1 MTIKDGA
8 WVRLRSLW
16 PGIWRVSRVLSGFN
30 EIQWDLDATPVR
42 SSRTLL
48 FCDRVVNDKWK
59 RSFATQSCEIS
70 YAAPLSSDELSELES
85 HLDAGL
91 TDSFREYQSTP
102 HPINLIAN
110 ISLGG
115 MPDELANQFPSVCER
130 ILAARIGEGLTVP
143 ETLKLLA
150 AEDLMRYKSQ
160 NPTRVTLQL
169 TCVDHE
175 INLNEFVF
183 REFRILRR

>member
-1 MTIKDGA
+1 
-8 WVRLRSLW
+8 
-16 PGIWRVSRVLSGFN
+16 VSRALSGFN
-30 EIQWDLDATPVR
+30 EIQWDLDATPIR

-70 YAAPLSSDELSELES
+70 YAAPLSSDEVNELES

-91 TDSFREYQSTP
+91 TESFRKYQSNP
-102 HPINLIAN
+102 HPIHLIAN

-115 MPDELANQFPSVCER
+115 MPDELVSDLPSMWER
-130 ILAARIGEGLTVP
+130 ILAPRIGPGLTIP
-143 ETLKLLA
+143 EVLKLLA
-150 AEDLMRYKSQ
+150 AEDLIRYKSQ
-160 NPTRVTLQL
+160 NPTRGTLQL

-175 INLNEFVF
+175 IKLNEFVF
-183 REFRILRR
+183 REFRMLHR